1 MTSNT
6 KRIINELSTLETES
20 ASIVPSNYCYILK
33 IKVCGPHKDSLNSA
47 CNAESKSL
55 LGSLNKIAES
65 LLLTDPAPSSVYYS
79 RDILLLIFSAAQE
92 LSEENTAVTH
102 QLDGNHNLIVSR
114 YCVML
119 ARLLPT
125 VEKIDIRIVHLS
137 SKTAV
142 FSYLSYIIF
151 TEYQESILLLS
162 KGKIT
167 NKDLNF
173 RTDNEL
179 RQLLITKCNVNLDDE
194 VPPENKY
201 GVLLRAKRIKNKAN
215 YVKMSELFDARD
227 TKKYISFIF
236 G

>member
-20 ASIVPSNYCYILK
+20 ASVIPPNYCYILK
-33 IKVCGPHKDSLNSA
+33 IKVCGSFKESLS
-47 CNAESKSL
+47 
-55 LGSLNKIAES
+55 KIAEQLS
-65 LLLTDPAPSSVYYS
+65 LTDPTPSSVYYS
-79 RDILLLIFSAAQE
+79 RDVLLLIFSAAQE
-92 LSEENTAVTH
+92 ISEENTIITH
-102 QLDGNHNLIVSR
+102 QLDGNHNLIVSK
-114 YCVML
+114 YCLML
-119 ARLLPT
+119 AKLIPT

-137 SKTAV
+137 SKTTA

-167 NKDLNF
+167 SKDLNF

-179 RQLLITKCNVNLDDE
+179 KQLLITKCNVNLDDE
-194 VPPENKY
+194 TPPEYKY
-201 GVLLRAKRIKNKAN
+201 GVLLRAKRVKNKVN